1 MCYWTGDIDANTEI
15 SLLIGD
21 RLQAEFEIQ
30 SEPVSEDINRLLAQ
44 LRSAERLARI
54 RSGF

>member
-15 SLLIGD
+15 SLMIGD

-30 SEPVSEDINRLLAQ
+30 SVSEDINRLLAQ
-44 LRSAERLARI
+44 LRLAERLARI
-54 RSGF
+54 CSGF